1 MWEQMFL
8 LMSQVYMN
16 TWRPYRKHH
25 VREDVISATV
35 KGSVEK
41 KKYLGKPKYN
51 KGILNDAIPCGS
63 LCLFSFFF
71 SIMAAIAWLHLK
83 GKYTR
88 QSKEDAYKEEPF
100 ML

>member
-1 MWEQMFL
+1 MFL

-41 KKYLGKPKYN
+41 KKN
-51 KGILNDAIPCGS
+51 IWGS
-63 LCLFSFFF
+63 RSTIKAF
-71 SIMAAIAWLHLK
+71 
-83 GKYTR
+83 
-88 QSKEDAYKEEPF
+88 
-100 ML
+100 